1 MRVPELRPRASYDVE
16 SIVTYV
22 SFVLGAPRA
31 AEDWYA
37 AFKEALSLL
46 CAQPEL
52 GCELSDERLV
62 LSGRRTYLVGKY
74 RVFYSYDA
82 EALTVWRVL
91 HVAQDIDDYAIVD
104 LCD

>member
-31 AEDWYA
+31 EEDWYSD
-37 AFKEALSLL
+37 FKEELSLL
-46 CAQPEL
+46 SDQTEL

-62 LSGRRTYLVGKY
+62 LSVRRTYLVGKY

-91 HVAQDIDDYAIVD
+91 HVAQVIDDYAMVD